1 MGTQAIG
8 AVPVEELAPAKINL
22 DLHVTGR
29 RSDGYHELDS
39 LTAFATLGDRLAL
52 HEHDRLELEVT
63 GAFAGMLAVEPDN
76 LVLRAARRLAAWA
89 GRVAAVRI
97 VLDKRIP
104 VAAGL
109 GGGSADAAAALRGL
123 CRLWRLRP
131 APGDLVALAAGLGA
145 DVPVCLAARPARM
158 RGIGERVE
166 PWDDLPPLAVLL
178 VNPHA
183 PLATAAVF
191 GALDAVRQAPRAWPP
206 PCAPDAFLAWL
217 RAGNNDL
224 EAPARRILPQIGDV
238 LALLAAQQGCALARM
253 SGSGATCFGLFATAA
268 ARDAAA
274 VAIGRARPGWWLAAS
289 SIGPA
294 AGA

>member
-1 MGTQAIG
+1 VGAPST

-39 LTAFATLGDRLAL
+39 LTAFAAFGDRLAL
-52 HEHDRLELEVT
+52 HEHDCLELEVT
-63 GAFAGMLAVEPDN
+63 GPFANVLAVEPDN
-76 LVLRAARRLAAWA
+76 LVLRATRRLAAWA

-97 VLDKRIP
+97 VLDKQIP

-123 CRLWRLRP
+123 CRLWRLRL
-131 APGDLVALAAGLGA
+131 APGDLAALAAGLGA
-145 DVPVCLAARPARM
+145 DVPVCLAGRPARM

-166 PWDDLPPLAVLL
+166 PWDGLPPLAVLL
-178 VNPHA
+178 VNPNA

-191 GALDAVRQAPRAWPP
+191 AALEAVSCQPERAWPP
-206 PCAPDAFLAWL
+206 PCQPDAFLAWL
-217 RAGNNDL
+217 CAGANHL
-224 EAPARRILPQIGDV
+224 EAPAGRILPQIGDV
-238 LALLAAQQGCALARM
+238 LALLAAREGCALARM

-289 SIGPA
+289 SIGAA